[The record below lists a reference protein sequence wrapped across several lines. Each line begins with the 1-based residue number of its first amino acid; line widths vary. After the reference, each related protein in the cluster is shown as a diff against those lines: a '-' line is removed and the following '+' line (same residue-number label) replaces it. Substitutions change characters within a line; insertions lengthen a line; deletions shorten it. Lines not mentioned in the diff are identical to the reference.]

1 MAGPLESAQHDWLR
15 IVSARF
21 RFGACVGAALITT
34 AWLLD
39 ARARTG
45 AAIAVAYLLAAPWVF
60 SRIDRVLGLGARAAA
75 FECLLA
81 AWVLGWCG
89 LPVAQVIA
97 IAGLFLIGLTARD
110 GLHAVVV
117 VMLSVVAG
125 WGSGRLLSDLPQLGS
140 GQGSD
145 TLSVLLALGFCVPIA
160 AMAHL
165 AVLRQRRARAVL
177 QTQVEGLGEVAEVL
191 AAYLPDTLR
200 VRLFGHQL
208 EPTLERRWITICFI
222 DLVGFTALAD
232 RIAPE
237 SVIDLL
243 QDFTAAIL
251 RLSERHDA
259 VLDKFLGD
267 GMLLFFTAEG
277 LDQRAARARACM
289 ALLNDLQP
297 VIEDLEM
304 RWQARGMGMALGVSC
319 GVASGYCSVGDIGDA
334 ARRHYTVVGG
344 PVNLASRLQQLAD
357 PGNAYVDGATASLA
371 AEPRLRDAGQRP
383 IRGLSD
389 RVAVFV
395 LRLREQV
402 ADVTSVVASAATS
415 GSDKVRRA

>member
-1 MAGPLESAQHDWLR
+1 MAGQLESAQHQWLR
-15 IVSARF
+15 VISARF
-21 RFGACVGAALITT
+21 RFGACLGAALITLT
-34 AWLLD
+34 PLLD

-60 SRIDRVLGLGARAAA
+60 SRLDRVPGIGARAAA
-75 FECLLA
+75 FECLLT

-89 LPVAQVIA
+89 LPVAQVVA

-110 GLHAVVV
+110 GPRAVAVVV
-117 VMLSVVAG
+117 LSIAAG
-125 WGSGRLLSDLPQLGS
+125 WGSGRLLSDLPQLAPGHGS
-140 GQGSD
+140 G
-145 TLSVLLALGFCVPIA
+145 TLSVLLTLGFCVPIA

-165 AVLRQRRARAVL
+165 AVSRQRRARAVL
-177 QTQVEGLGEVAEVL
+177 QTRVEGLGEVAEVL

-200 VRLFGHQL
+200 ERLFGHQL
-208 EPTLERRWITICFI
+208 EPTLERRWTTICFI

-243 QDFTAAIL
+243 QDFTAAML
-251 RLSERHDA
+251 RLSDRHDA

-277 LDQRAARARACM
+277 LEQRAARARACM

-297 VIEDLEM
+297 AIEDLET
-304 RWQARGMGMALGVSC
+304 RWRARGMRMSLGVSC

-357 PGNAYVDGATASLA
+357 RGDACVDGATASLA
-371 AEPRLRDAGQRP
+371 AEPQLRDAGQRP

-395 LRLREQV
+395 LCLGERL
-402 ADVTSVVASAATS
+402 ADVTSVAASAAAS

>member
-1 MAGPLESAQHDWLR
+1 MAGQLESAQHHWLR
-15 IVSARF
+15 VISARF
-21 RFGACVGAALITT
+21 RCGACVGAALITL
-34 AWLLD
+34 ALVPD
-39 ARARTG
+39 AQARAG
-45 AAIAVAYLLAAPWVF
+45 SVIAVAYLLAAPWVF
-60 SRIDRVLGLGARAAA
+60 SRIDRVLGIGTPAGA
-75 FECLLA
+75 FECLLT

-110 GLHAVVV
+110 GPRAVAV
-117 VMLSVVAG
+117 VMLSVAVG
-125 WGSGRLLSDLPQLGS
+125 WGSGRLLSDLPQLAP
-140 GQGSD
+140 GQGSG
-145 TLSVLLALGFCVPIA
+145 TLSVFLTLGFCVPVA

-165 AVLRQRRARAVL
+165 AVSRQRRARAAL
-177 QTQVEGLGEVAEVL
+177 QTRVEGLGEVAEVL

-232 RIAPE
+232 RIAAE

-243 QDFTAAIL
+243 QDFTGSML
-251 RLSERHDA
+251 RLSEVHDA

-277 LDQRAARARACM
+277 LEQRASRARACL

-297 VIEDLEM
+297 AIEDLET
-304 RWQARGMGMALGVSC
+304 RWRARGMRMSLGVSC

-357 PGNAYVDGATASLA
+357 RGDAYVDGATASLA
-371 AEPRLRDAGQRP
+371 AEPSLRNAGQRP
-383 IRGLSD
+383 IRGLSE
-389 RVAVFV
+389 RVAVYV
-395 LRLREQV
+395 LCLREQA
-402 ADVTSVVASAATS
+402 ADITSTAATAATS
-415 GSDKVRRA
+415 GSDKVRRV